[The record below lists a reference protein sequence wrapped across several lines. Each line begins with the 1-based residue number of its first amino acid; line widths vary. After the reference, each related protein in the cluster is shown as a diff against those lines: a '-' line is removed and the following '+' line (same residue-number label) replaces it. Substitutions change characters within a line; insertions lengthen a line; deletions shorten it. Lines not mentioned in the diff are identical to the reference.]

1 MENLNKKRHMMAIEA
16 SEDLI
21 KVLDELAEAETISR
35 SAYVRRLILAYL
47 KASNIE
53 YKGKK

>member
-1 MENLNKKRHMMAIEA
+1 MMAIEA